1 MTSILVYIILSFL
14 LLYITTITIFII
26 GVNSFKN
33 DRKFGISIII
43 MSLLSII
50 ALVYL
55 TFDIFR
61 FL

>member
-1 MTSILVYIILSFL
+1 MTSILLYIIFSFL

-26 GVNSFKN
+26 GINSFKN
-33 DRKFGISIII
+33 DRKFGISIIT

-50 ALVYL
+50 ALIYL
-55 TFDIFR
+55 TFDMFR